1 MTDVSTSWEHIVD
14 ALLRNHKYFPSV
26 NLFQKWKI
34 LISINWAVKY
44 ASIDPKNAGPD
55 KPNTFSN
62 VALSRGD
69 TSAVGTAIATYTSI
83 TVNTLAK
90 NPVSTTWFAL
100 RLPYSSEIKSVTI
113 KVTG

>member
-1 MTDVSTSWEHIVD
+1 M
-14 ALLRNHKYFPSV
+14 R
-26 NLFQKWKI
+26 
-34 LISINWAVKY
+34 Y

-69 TSAVGTAIATYTSI
+69 ISAVGTAIATYTSI

-90 NPVSTTWFAL
+90 NPARTT
-100 RLPYSSEIKSVTI
+100 
-113 KVTG
+113 